1 MYAIKVTPSKYKP
14 NDWFLMRDLE
24 DFVVHVWSRKTEAE
38 KALARINNPTCELTT
53 DIPRA
58 ALERAMKKKQRERKG
73 VNEV

>member
-24 DFVVHVWSRKTEAE
+24 DFVVHVWSRKSEAE
-38 KALARINNPTCELTT
+38 KALARLDNPTCELTT

-58 ALERAMKKKQRERKG
+58 ALERAIKKKQRESRS
-73 VNEV
+73 NDE

>member
-24 DFVVHVWSRKTEAE
+24 DFVVHVWSRKAEAE
-38 KALARINNPTCELTT
+38 KALARLDNPTCELTT

-58 ALERAMKKKQRERKG
+58 ALERAIKKKQRDSRSN
-73 VNEV
+73 NE

>member
-58 ALERAMKKKQRERKG
+58 ELERAMKKKQRERKG

>member
-38 KALARINNPTCELTT
+38 KALARIIILTVAT
-53 DIPRA
+53 VFIFA
-58 ALERAMKKKQRERKG
+58 FILVMIC
-73 VNEV
+73 